1 MKTNVW
7 KYYPFIVAFSLL
19 FFVSACGDDDGD
31 SEVIPENDI
40 SIKSISPDSPATL
53 DHYQTSS
60 NDRVKIKY
68 DYNITH
74 AEGARIWIRPYTDGS
89 PSPGYLYSKSSVFDG
104 KGSRDVLVSID
115 EDAGTVKVDQ
125 LKIIISNPDQTEDIR
140 ERFIEVDYT
149 CE

>member
-7 KYYPFIVAFSLL
+7 KHVASIVAFSLMVIL
-19 FFVSACGDDDGD
+19 VSCSDDEGGGGG
-31 SEVIPENDI
+31 VPENDI
-40 SIKSISPDSPATL
+40 IIKSISPDSPATL

-68 DYNITH
+68 DYNITN
-74 AEGARIWIRPYTDGS
+74 AEGARIWIRPYTDGD
-89 PSPGYLYSKSSVFDG
+89 PSPGYLYSSSSVFNG

-115 EDAGTVKVDQ
+115 EDAGTVHVDQ
-125 LKIIISNPDQTEDIR
+125 LKIIISDPDQTQDLV

-149 CE
+149 FE